1 MARLV
6 SPSKSDQTRSMNQS
20 GNGPSP
26 SLPPAQSVR
35 DDGIQPPRVGSAPV
49 RSPARPAAE
58 EPVVRAERAVFDHVP
73 YLFLGNWFKHA
84 VARQAPGPRRK
95 RWVAPVQHVEQL
107 LVGVAAAHVRDRK
120 STRLNSSHGS

>member
-58 EPVVRAERAVFDHVP
+58 EPVVRAERAEVDVEDEAGIVDPLRPWYRQHLHQVAVTGP
-73 YLFLGNWFKHA
+73 GGRQDRSPVDAQLANLGAWHA
-84 VARQAPGPRRK
+84 Q
-95 RWVAPVQHVEQL
+95 
-107 LVGVAAAHVRDRK
+107 
-120 STRLNSSHGS
+120 